1 MQYLTRASKS
11 ILILAILIA
20 VIASTG
26 IAEQEK
32 NLLLNAGA
40 EEGKDELPS
49 LWFEAAVPAEG
60 LKMYRD
66 AKNVHSGKFSF
77 AISNTHKY
85 EQTVCNN
92 WAQNLQGVL
101 VGKVIKVSAYV
112 KTENADAANV
122 CIQCWSLGDNKKML
136 AFTSTNIL
144 RGDKDWILLESP
156 PTIIPVGTAKIT
168 VRAVLTGLGK
178 AWFDDLNVNVIDMPN
193 EMSSNILSAQTGNKK
208 YDQKQVQE
216 KNVDF
221 FFERIGNPEPGYHG
235 FSGLWAIA
243 EKAKI
248 SNDKTRGKIISKAGE
263 IIKDPNQT
271 IFRRWQCCYVISG
284 IGDVNGVPNLIY
296 ALTKDKDT
304 TVRSCAACALGKF
317 TDDKAIN
324 ALKQAKVTEKNQQV
338 LDWINKAL
346 DGQFLKK

>member
-1 MQYLTRASKS
+1 MQY
-11 ILILAILIA
+11 
-20 VIASTG
+20 IASTSRSVLIFVILVAVATSAG
-26 IAEQEK
+26 IAKQQK

-40 EEGKDELPS
+40 EEGKGELPS

-66 AKNVHSGKFSF
+66 TKNIHSGKFSF

-92 WAQNLQGVL
+92 WAQNLQEVP
-101 VGKVIKVSAYV
+101 VGKVIKVSSYIKA
-112 KTENADAANV
+112 ENADAVNV
-122 CIQCWSLGDNKKML
+122 CIQCWGFSDNRKML

-156 PTIIPVGTAKIT
+156 PTIVPVGTAKIII
-168 VRAVLTGLGK
+168 RAVLTGLGK
-178 AWFDDLNVNVIDMPN
+178 AWFDDLSVNVIDMPN
-193 EMSSNILSAQTGNKK
+193 EMSSNILSAQTGDKK

-216 KNVDF
+216 KNVEF

-235 FSGLWAIA
+235 FSGLWAIV

-248 SNDKTRGKIISKAGE
+248 SEAKTRGKIIGKAGD

-271 IFRRWQCCYVISG
+271 TFRKWQCCYVISG

-296 ALTKDKDT
+296 ALTKGEDT

-338 LDWINKAL
+338 LNWINKAL
-346 DGQFLKK
+346 AGQFLKK